1 MKLNFYYSFIAFLA
15 IVNVFSQ
22 SQDSIHIQGVFK
34 ERICASTLTF
44 NSFSSGFKP
53 ITKTEIKANSFY
65 LSLPGTIA
73 AGVYRIQYN
82 TDCGNQFIDVIING
96 VDREISFV
104 TNLNNEFPS
113 FTGSE
118 ENSRWS
124 NYRKQTK
131 SQVSKLG
138 ILYNFLSFYPSAQD
152 KVVQQVAKAVTQD
165 RKEYY
170 NSFDDFIKNNKGS
183 WAEKMVANQPY
194 YFSDPRAVPTR
205 RDFIRRD
212 YYWDD
217 INTSD
222 PLLINSPLYRTLID
236 NYLDFKNISDYTAS
250 DLEDNLKKRADV
262 VMRKFGDNEA
272 TKAFALSHLK
282 EQFIAKEQ
290 YMMATFME
298 IKYGLSVSKI

>member
-34 ERICASTLTF
+34 ERICASNLTF

-53 ITKTEIKANSFY
+53 ITKTQIKANLFY

-96 VDREISFV
+96 VDRQISFV
-104 TNLNNEFPS
+104 KNLNNQFPS

-124 NYRKQTK
+124 SYRKQIK

-138 ILYNFLSFYPSAQD
+138 ILHNFLSFYPSAQD
-152 KVVQQVAKAVTQD
+152 KVVQQVAKAVARE

-170 NSFDDFIKNNKGS
+170 NNFDNFIKNNKGS

-194 YFSDPRAVPTR
+194 YFSDPAAVPTR

-217 INTSD
+217 INTDDSM
-222 PLLINSPLYRTLID
+222 LINSPLYSDLIDNFLDYRSTNDYTPAEVD
-236 NYLDFKNISDYTAS
+236 NYLDVSVAIIM
-250 DLEDNLKKRADV
+250 E
-262 VMRKFGDNEA
+262 KFSHNPV
-272 TKAFALSHLK
+272 TKAFALNYLK
-282 EQFIAKEQ
+282 AKRSQ
-290 YMMATFME
+290 M
-298 IKYGLSVSKI
+298 KKD